1 MPKRKHS
8 HTRKHFDDFVD
19 GYVTAAL
26 WSSNDESDESGG
38 EPLDSNYSRSDI
50 APSSMKA
57 MKRDCAKFFKQN
69 RSDLDEYAEHKEYD
83 PSQGSVWDYAGHDFW
98 LSANGHGAGFFD
110 RFEVPKD
117 LRDRLQDAAR
127 RKFHSDL
134 FVGDDGKI
142 HVSPER

>member
-1 MPKRKHS
+1 MKTKRKHS
-8 HTRKHFDDFVD
+8 DTRKHFDDFVR

-38 EPLDSNYSRSDI
+38 EPMDSNYSVEDI

-57 MKRDCAKFFKQN
+57 MKRDCAKFFKKYKK
-69 RSDLDEYAEHKEYD
+69 SLSYYAKHKEYD
-83 PSQGSVWDYAGHDFW
+83 PGQGSPWDYAGHDFW

-110 RFEVPKD
+110 RFEINKQV
-117 LRDRLQDAAR
+117 RDGLQEAA

-134 FVGDDGKI
+134 YVGDDGKI